1 MKTATIAIIG
11 GGNMGTSLVGG
22 LINDGYPAD
31 KIWMTDISAERLA
44 YLKQNYGVNTTAQ
57 NQEAVKSA
65 DTVIFSIKPQVFQ
78 TVTTALKP
86 ILQTQKPLVIS
97 IAAGIRENSIQTWLG
112 GNLPIVRAMP
122 NTPALI
128 GCGATALFA
137 NSYVSDTQAKSA
149 EAILRAV
156 GIVAWVKD
164 EILMDVVTAL
174 SGSGPA
180 YFFLMMDVLQQAG
193 EKMGLPSEISHALTL
208 QTVFGAARM
217 AMESNESL
225 TTLRKQVTSP
235 GGTTEQ
241 GLRVLEESNIQG
253 ILTETLN
260 AAKTRSEELAKQFE
274 ATES

>member
-1 MKTATIAIIG
+1 
-11 GGNMGTSLVGG
+11 
-22 LINDGYPAD
+22 
-31 KIWMTDISAERLA
+31 
-44 YLKQNYGVNTTAQ
+44 VNTTAQ

-164 EILMDVVTAL
+164 ETLMDVVTAL

-241 GLRVLEESNIQG
+241 GLRVLEESNIRG

>member
-31 KIWMTDISAERLA
+31 KIWMTDISAERLV

-164 EILMDVVTAL
+164 ETLMDVVTAL

>member
-241 GLRVLEESNIQG
+241 GLRVLEESNIRG